1 MNLYIIRH
9 GETEENKQMILQG
22 HLPGTLTEK
31 GKEQIKKHI
40 RKIINNRD

>member
-31 GKEQIKKHI
+31 GKQQIKNTSE
-40 RKIINNRD
+40 RLLTT